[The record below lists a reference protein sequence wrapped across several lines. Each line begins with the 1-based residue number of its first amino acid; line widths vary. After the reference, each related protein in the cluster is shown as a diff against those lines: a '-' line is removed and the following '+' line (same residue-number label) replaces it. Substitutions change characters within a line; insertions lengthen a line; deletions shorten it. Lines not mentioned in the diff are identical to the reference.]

1 MSRKRPAPRTGAATQ
16 PELWAGTTDEP
27 AEAAGPSCPVQPE
40 RDVRVKRAQRG
51 QITWG
56 RVDLDAEV
64 PADHAVRA
72 IAAVVDKLDLRGLY
86 ADVRARGEIPGAPA
100 TDPKILLG
108 LWVYATSDGVGSG
121 REIARLVEL
130 HAAYRWLCGGVAVA
144 YHRLNDFRSDHG
156 DAFSELVTQLLA
168 RLMKHELID
177 LHRVAQDGTRI
188 RASAGAASFR
198 SGETL
203 ERLMLDARAHLVE
216 VTRAATDPALTARH
230 AATMARVAQDRLAR
244 LEHALAELPD
254 VAAIKKKSGAKDA
267 TPRVSTTDPD
277 ARVMKMPDGGFRPA
291 FNAQF
296 ATTTDAAR
304 AIVGVS
310 VTNRGTDQG
319 QATPMLE
326 QIEARTGVRPTELLV
341 DGGYP
346 SHDAIDEA
354 TAAGVTLYSPVP
366 KPRSK
371 ASETPDQPPIDPH
384 LPKPGDS
391 DAVAAWRVRMG
402 TDEAKQIYK
411 QRAATAETV
420 NADAKAH
427 RGMAATALRGLAKVT
442 GNACLFALT
451 YNILRFITVSA

>member
-1 MSRKRPAPRTGAATQ
+1 
-16 PELWAGTTDEP
+16 
-27 AEAAGPSCPVQPE
+27 VQPE

-64 PADHAVRA
+64 PADHEVRA
-72 IAAVVDKLDLRGLY
+72 IVAVVDKLDLRGLY
-86 ADVRARGEIPGAPA
+86 ADVRARGEIAGAPA

-156 DAFSELVTQLLA
+156 DVFSDLVTQLLA
-168 RLMKHELID
+168 RLMKHDLID

-203 ERLMLDARAHLVE
+203 ERLMLEARAHLVE

-230 AATMARVAQDRLAR
+230 TATMARVAQDRLAR

-291 FNAQF
+291 FNIQL

-310 VTNRGTDQG
+310 VTNRGSDQG

-346 SHDAIDEA
+346 SHDAIDQA
-354 TAAGVTLYSPVP
+354 TAAGVTLYAPVP

-371 ASETPDQPPIDPH
+371 ASETPDPPPIDPH

-391 DAVAAWRVRMG
+391 DAVAAWRIRMG
-402 TDEAKQIYK
+402 TDDAKQIYK

-427 RGMAATALRGLAKVT
+427 RGMAATALRGLHKVT
-442 GNACLFALT
+442 GSACLFALT